1 MKVCVAVSY
10 NKSLYTSQVI
20 FPAGARPSFHSIKR
34 LEVLLLL
41 LSPGLDATRFHQA
54 PLTLC
59 RYPFILLGGE
69 RRCESQV
76 FRPRTQH
83 IDPARSRCINPQGDQ
98 LQETEFIVVIVIFQ
112 ILDPESSAI
121 G

>member
-1 MKVCVAVSY
+1 MEVSVAVSY

-41 LSPGLDATRFHQA
+41 LPPGLDATRFHQA
-54 PLTLC
+54 SLTLC
-59 RYPFILLGGE
+59 HYPFILLGGE
-69 RRCESQV
+69 RRCESEV
-76 FRPRTQH
+76 FRLRTQH
-83 IDPARSRCINPQGDQ
+83 INPARSR
-98 LQETEFIVVIVIFQ
+98 TQ

>member
-41 LSPGLDATRFHQA
+41 LPPGLDATRFHQA

-69 RRCESQV
+69 RRYESQV

-83 IDPARSRCINPQGDQ
+83 IDPARSR
-98 LQETEFIVVIVIFQ
+98 TQ